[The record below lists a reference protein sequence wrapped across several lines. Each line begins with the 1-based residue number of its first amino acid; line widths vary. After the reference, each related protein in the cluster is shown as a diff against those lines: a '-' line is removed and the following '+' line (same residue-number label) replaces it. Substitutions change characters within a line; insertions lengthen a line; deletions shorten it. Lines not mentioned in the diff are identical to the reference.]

1 MYPLI
6 NVAYAAEQAAK
17 TESDGGIPIP
27 MVVMTIII
35 LIPVAIFLL
44 TKLKSGIDDKYN
56 VDEEATSE
64 KTKTVPPAEG
74 SAT

>member
-6 NVAYAAEQAAK
+6 DIAYAAEQATKAK
-17 TESDGGIPIP
+17 SKGIPIP

-56 VDEEATSE
+56 VDEEATKE
-64 KTKTVPPAEG
+64 KTKTIPPAEG